1 MRIFYSYKKVLFP
14 HCGITVSIKRK
25 WIAQRYAQ
33 GDRVIVYPV
42 KSVRD
47 YFSMN
52 NVGVLAE
59 VLKVELSGSM
69 YLLSLKG
76 LKRVKILK
84 RQGLWD
90 CQYTEVDEIQ
100 TVKTDMA
107 EKIRKKAQELIFL
120 INVDESDKLIH
131 LLNYISDGAQLTDFI
146 ANYFILDYDERIL
159 LLNTIDV
166 KQRITKIIALLT
178 ELITG
183 IKKKRESEI
192 HEKENIPG

>member
-1 MRIFYSYKKVLFP
+1 MRIFYSYRKALFP
-14 HCGITVSIKRK
+14 HCGITVPIKRK
-25 WIAQRYAQ
+25 WVAQRYAQ
-33 GDRVIVYPV
+33 GNTVIVYPV
-42 KSVRD
+42 KSLRD
-47 YFSMN
+47 YFSIN

-59 VLKVELSGSM
+59 VLKVELAGNM

-84 RQGLWD
+84 RQGVWN
-90 CQYTEVDEIQ
+90 CQYAEIDQTQTIKTEI
-100 TVKTDMA
+100 A

-131 LLNYISDGAQLTDFI
+131 LLNYISDGAQLSDFI
-146 ANYFILDYDERIL
+146 ANYFILDYDERIE

-166 KQRITKIIALLT
+166 KQRITKIIAILS

-183 IKKKRESEI
+183 IKKKRENEI

>member
-1 MRIFYSYKKVLFP
+1 MRIFYSYRKVLFP
-14 HCGITVSIKRK
+14 HCGVTVPIKRK
-25 WIAQRYAQ
+25 LIAQRYAQ
-33 GDRVIVYPV
+33 GDTVIVYPV
-42 KSVRD
+42 KSVHD
-47 YFSMN
+47 YFSIK

-59 VLKVELSGSM
+59 VMKVELSDTT

-76 LKRVKILK
+76 LKRVKILSRK
-84 RQGLWD
+84 GLFQ
-90 CQYTEVDEIQ
+90 CQYEEIDETLPAKTEL
-100 TVKTDMA
+100 A

-146 ANYFILDYDERIL
+146 ANYFILDYDERIT

-166 KQRITKIIALLT
+166 KQRIAKIITLLD
-178 ELITG
+178 ELIAG
-183 IKKKRESEI
+183 VKRKRESEI

>member
-1 MRIFYSYKKVLFP
+1 MRIFYSYKKILFP
-14 HCGITVSIKRK
+14 HCGITVPIKRK

-90 CQYTEVDEIQ
+90 CQYTEVDKIQ